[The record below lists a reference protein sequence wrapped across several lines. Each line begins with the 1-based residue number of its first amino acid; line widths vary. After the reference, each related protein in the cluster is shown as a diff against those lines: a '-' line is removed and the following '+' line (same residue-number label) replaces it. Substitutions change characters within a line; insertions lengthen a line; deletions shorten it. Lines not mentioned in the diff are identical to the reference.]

1 MLIPIFNRWSIGKM
15 HKNKSNIILIELN
28 LVITSTGPSSDTQA
42 WYIYKEQTSS
52 VGPVWYNYIHTPMG
66 PQGQNGAGEDK
77 KKTIITKITRRKN
90 RLASL
95 DPSTLRGSSI
105 VFEGGRGGGS
115 NSQFGPYT
123 QGLTRAYNTRDEI
136 CYRVF
141 FSQPVLNG
149 SLGG

>member
-1 MLIPIFNRWSIGKM
+1 M
-15 HKNKSNIILIELN
+15 
-28 LVITSTGPSSDTQA
+28 A
-42 WYIYKEQTSS
+42 
-52 VGPVWYNYIHTPMG
+52 PVKTT
-66 PQGQNGAGEDK
+66 
-77 KKTIITKITRRKN
+77 KKTIIKKITRRKN

-105 VFEGGRGGGS
+105 VFEGGREGGS

-141 FSQPVLNG
+141 FLTASSEWFLRRMKIFTQLAKRPWGWAGLVF
-149 SLGG
+149 